1 MWEKFDDKKIL
12 NITGL
17 KVDKFLEKDN
27 RMYLVL
33 CIVSKDSINMIK
45 DFENTLGIYRDIYIG
60 HKLFVKILKR
70 GRNFVYNQII
80 KNGNMCSLDD
90 INSGDMVNIIV
101 SVSGIWDNKDVVY
114 NLTDAEIYTN

>member
-1 MWEKFDDKKIL
+1 M
-12 NITGL
+12 
-17 KVDKFLEKDN
+17 
-27 RMYLVL
+27 
-33 CIVSKDSINMIK
+33 
-45 DFENTLGIYRDIYIG
+45 
-60 HKLFVKILKR
+60 KILKR